1 MPQNNGTKEAEAMN
15 AIITLAH
22 QMERLIAPGVHMSI
36 PIGNVNHIH
45 IPGKPDKPR
54 TIMHISKPALAVQI
68 NTK

>member
-1 MPQNNGTKEAEAMN
+1 MNANNGTREAEAMN

-36 PIGNVNHIH
+36 PIGRANKIH
-45 IPGKPDKPR
+45 MPGRPDKPR
-54 TIMHISKPALAVQI
+54 TVLHISKPAITIVV